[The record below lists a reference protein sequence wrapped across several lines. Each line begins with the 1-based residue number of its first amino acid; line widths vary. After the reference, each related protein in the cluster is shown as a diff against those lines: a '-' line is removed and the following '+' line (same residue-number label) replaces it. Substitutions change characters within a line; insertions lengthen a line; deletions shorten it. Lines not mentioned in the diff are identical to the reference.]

1 MEIAEVL
8 RKNGYKVTPQRLAVY
23 DAIIHNP
30 MHPNA
35 EAIYKTLQ
43 PNYPSMS
50 MATVYKTMEIFAK
63 IGVVQVLQCAED
75 AHRYDYNTNPH
86 AHAVRSATASWIS
99 TWIRSI

>member
-1 MEIAEVL
+1 MSYYTILFKERGMKMEIAEVL

-50 MATVYKTMEIFAK
+50 MA
-63 IGVVQVLQCAED
+63 
-75 AHRYDYNTNPH
+75 RYIKP
-86 AHAVRSATASWIS
+86 WKFLLK
-99 TWIRSI
+99 